1 VARKDTSKD
10 HLGPAPKEPVPGRRI
25 GAKPIIDQ
33 LSKIEA
39 KLAGILPHE
48 WLLKVMQGE
57 PIKQKY
63 VVDVLDKNNVVIGQ
77 EVREKDVYPDFDT
90 RQEAA
95 KAAAPYYAPRLATQ
109 VVTIRG
115 REDMLNQMTDEQ
127 IDKALKALLEP
138 PKKGASE

>member
-1 VARKDTSKD
+1 MAKNTT
-10 HLGPAPKEPVPGRRI
+10 PKTDEPVKRRVPGRNIKAR
-25 GAKPIIDQ
+25 PIIDQ

-57 PIKQKY
+57 PITQKY
-63 VVDVLDKNNVVIGQ
+63 VVPVLDKSGVVIGQ
-77 EVREKDVYPDFDT
+77 EVHEKEIYPDFDM
-90 RQEAA
+90 RHEAA

-127 IDKALKALLEP
+127 IDAAIRALTEP
-138 PKKGASE
+138 QKKGL